1 MKIIKKGNRI
11 EYYNYD
17 GELHRLDGPAVI
29 YDHGTK
35 YWFKNGKLHREN
47 NLPAIEY
54 DNGDKEYYVNGNLH
68 REDGYA
74 IDHIDGTK
82 EYSLNGKFFID
93 KQEYEKELIKIK
105 LERLKN
111 NYGN

>member
-1 MKIIKKGNRI
+1 MRRKKFKDRI
-11 EYYNYD
+11 EYYNDD

-29 YDHGTK
+29 YDYGTK
-35 YWFKNGKLHREN
+35 YWFKNGKLHRLG